1 MIVQHNITSMNAN
14 RQLGIVGNNLSKS
27 TEKLSSG
34 YRINRAA
41 DDAAGLA
48 ISEKMRAQ
56 VRGLNRASDNAQ
68 DGISLIQT
76 AEGAMDQQH
85 AILQRTR
92 ELLVQASNSGVLDGT
107 AENDFQKIQDEI
119 DTLKSEYERIN
130 TDTEFNR
137 KKLLDGSYKEQYL
150 QLGANNSQG
159 IDVTIKTTA
168 WDENLYLSKTTEDK
182 AGTATGQV
190 SNDKAQNG
198 KIADNDK
205 KVVYEYNK
213 EIFTVGATKKVNDVT
228 FTSTDGTNYS
238 ATLADGKTYT
248 TAEIT
253 AALQK
258 TDGSEATMADLLGY
272 KDATEANK
280 ANTGFSDTLTN
291 TKATYAVTDVD
302 GKAISGLL
310 DNVDSMIKSVTTE
323 RSKLGAVQNRLEY
336 TVKVDDNTS
345 ENLQSAESRIRD
357 TDMADEMTR
366 FSKESILQ
374 QAATSMLAQANQANQ
389 GVLSLL
395 Q

>member
-14 RQLGIVGNNLSKS
+14 RQLGIVGNNLAKS

-85 AILQRTR
+85 AILQRAR
-92 ELLVQASNSGVLDGT
+92 ELVVQAGNTGVLDDGQT
-107 AENDFQKIQDEI
+107 SGSGDDDFQKIQDELNELQKEF
-119 DTLKSEYERIN
+119 TRIN
-130 TDTEFNR
+130 EQTEFNK
-137 KKLLDGSYKEQYL
+137 KKLLDGTYTGQYL
-150 QLGANNSQG
+150 QVGANDDQG
-159 IDVTIKTTA
+159 ISVTI
-168 WDENLYLSKTTEDK
+168 N
-182 AGTATGQV
+182 
-190 SNDKAQNG
+190 
-198 KIADNDK
+198 
-205 KVVYEYNK
+205 
-213 EIFTVGATKKVNDVT
+213 
-228 FTSTDGTNYS
+228 
-238 ATLADGKTYT
+238 
-248 TAEIT
+248 
-253 AALQK
+253 K
-258 TDGSEATMADLLGY
+258 TDWTAPTVTGGAAGSDSILLKDNIDEA
-272 KDATEANK
+272 
-280 ANTGFSDTLTN
+280 
-291 TKATYAVTDVD
+291 
-302 GKAISGLL
+302 
-310 DNVDSMIKSVTTE
+310 IKSVTTE
-323 RSKLGAVQNRLEY
+323 RSKLGAIQNRLEY
-336 TVKVDDNTS
+336 TVKVDDNTA
-345 ENLQSAESRIRD
+345 ENMQAAESRIRD

>member
-14 RQLGIVGNNLSKS
+14 RQLGIVGNNLAKS

-137 KKLLDGSYKEQYL
+137 KKLLDGSYKDQYL
-150 QLGANNSQG
+150 QLGANNAQG

-168 WDENLYLSKTTEDK
+168 WDPDLYLSKTTEVAKNTVGTASDK
-182 AGTATGQV
+182 NAGT
-190 SNDKAQNG
+190 NG
-198 KIADNDK
+198 T
-205 KVVYEYNK
+205 VVEGTTQYEYNSK
-213 EIFTVGATKKVNDVT
+213 IFTVEESYVAAKGNKK
-228 FTSTDGTNYS
+228 
-238 ATLADGKTYT
+238 
-248 TAEIT
+248 EIT
-253 AALQK
+253 AADKK
-258 TDGSEATMADLLGY
+258 TVADDGKTTYADSSAAVKALLTKYGYAATDDGLKNMKNDYAAD
-272 KDATEANK
+272 ANK
-280 ANTGFSDTLTN
+280 KTS
-291 TKATYAVTDVD
+291 VTDVD
-302 GKAISGLL
+302 GEAISGLL

-374 QAATSMLAQANQANQ
+374 QAATSMLAQANQSNQ

>member
-14 RQLGIVGNNLSKS
+14 RQLGIVGGNLQKA

-34 YRINRAA
+34 YRVNRAS

-92 ELLVQASNSGVLDGT
+92 ELVVQASNTGVLDGT
-107 AENDFQKIQDEI
+107 KENDFTKIQDEI
-119 DTLKSEYERIN
+119 DELKTEFERIN
-130 TDTEFNR
+130 SDTEFNK
-137 KKLLDGSYKEQYL
+137 KKLLDGSYSNQYL
-150 QLGANNSQG
+150 QLGANCGQG
-159 IDVTIKTTA
+159 VSVTISKTDWKAIDVK
-168 WDENLYLSKTTEDK
+168 
-182 AGTATGQV
+182 TATSSTNSTKLDAVDQMLSTV
-190 SNDKAQNG
+190 S
-198 KIADNDK
+198 
-205 KVVYEYNK
+205 
-213 EIFTVGATKKVNDVT
+213 
-228 FTSTDGTNYS
+228 
-238 ATLADGKTYT
+238 
-248 TAEIT
+248 
-253 AALQK
+253 
-258 TDGSEATMADLLGY
+258 TM
-272 KDATEANK
+272 
-280 ANTGFSDTLTN
+280 
-291 TKATYAVTDVD
+291 
-302 GKAISGLL
+302 
-310 DNVDSMIKSVTTE
+310 
-323 RSKLGAVQNRLEY
+323 RSKLGAIQNRLEY
-336 TVKVDDNTS
+336 TIKVDDNTA
-345 ENLQSAESRIRD
+345 ENLQAAESRIRD

>member
-14 RQLGIVGNNLSKS
+14 RQLGIVGNNLAKS

-85 AILQRTR
+85 AILQRAR
-92 ELLVQASNSGVLDGT
+92 ELVVQAGNTGVLDDGQT
-107 AENDFQKIQDEI
+107 SGSGDDDFQKIQDELNELQKEF
-119 DTLKSEYERIN
+119 TRIN
-130 TDTEFNR
+130 EQTEFNK
-137 KKLLDGSYKEQYL
+137 KKLLDGTYTDQYL
-150 QLGANNSQG
+150 QVGANDDQG
-159 IDVTIKTTA
+159 ISVTINKTDWTAPDVTGGAAGNGSALLKDNI
-168 WDENLYLSKTTEDK
+168 DE
-182 AGTATGQV
+182 A
-190 SNDKAQNG
+190 
-198 KIADNDK
+198 
-205 KVVYEYNK
+205 
-213 EIFTVGATKKVNDVT
+213 
-228 FTSTDGTNYS
+228 
-238 ATLADGKTYT
+238 
-248 TAEIT
+248 
-253 AALQK
+253 
-258 TDGSEATMADLLGY
+258 
-272 KDATEANK
+272 
-280 ANTGFSDTLTN
+280 
-291 TKATYAVTDVD
+291 
-302 GKAISGLL
+302 
-310 DNVDSMIKSVTTE
+310 IKSVTTE
-323 RSKLGAVQNRLEY
+323 RSKLGAIQNRLEY
-336 TVKVDDNTS
+336 TVKVDDNTA
-345 ENLQSAESRIRD
+345 ENMQAAESRIRD

>member
-14 RQLGIVGNNLSKS
+14 RQLGIVGNNLAKS

-85 AILQRTR
+85 AILQRAR
-92 ELLVQASNSGVLDGT
+92 ELVVQAGNTGVLDDGRKSGSGDD
-107 AENDFQKIQDEI
+107 DFQKIQDELNELQKEF
-119 DTLKSEYERIN
+119 TRIN
-130 TDTEFNR
+130 EQTEFNK
-137 KKLLDGSYKEQYL
+137 KKLLDGTYTDQYL
-150 QLGANNSQG
+150 QVGANDGQG
-159 IDVTIKTTA
+159 ISVTINKTNWTA
-168 WDENLYLSKTTEDK
+168 PTVTGAAAGSGSTLLKKNIDE
-182 AGTATGQV
+182 A
-190 SNDKAQNG
+190 
-198 KIADNDK
+198 
-205 KVVYEYNK
+205 
-213 EIFTVGATKKVNDVT
+213 
-228 FTSTDGTNYS
+228 
-238 ATLADGKTYT
+238 
-248 TAEIT
+248 
-253 AALQK
+253 
-258 TDGSEATMADLLGY
+258 
-272 KDATEANK
+272 
-280 ANTGFSDTLTN
+280 
-291 TKATYAVTDVD
+291 
-302 GKAISGLL
+302 
-310 DNVDSMIKSVTTE
+310 IKSVTTE
-323 RSKLGAVQNRLEY
+323 RSKLGAIQNRLEY
-336 TVKVDDNTS
+336 TVKVDDNTA
-345 ENLQSAESRIRD
+345 ENMQAAESRIRD

>member
-14 RQLGIVGNNLSKS
+14 RQLGIVGNNLAKS

-85 AILQRTR
+85 AILQRAR
-92 ELLVQASNSGVLDGT
+92 ELVVQAGNTGVLDDGQT
-107 AENDFQKIQDEI
+107 SGSGEDDFQKIQDELNELQKEF
-119 DTLKSEYERIN
+119 TRIN
-130 TDTEFNR
+130 EQTEFNK
-137 KKLLDGSYKEQYL
+137 KKLLDGTYTDQYL
-150 QLGANNSQG
+150 QVGANDGQG
-159 IDVTIKTTA
+159 ISVTINKTDWTA
-168 WDENLYLSKTTEDK
+168 PTVTG
-182 AGTATGQV
+182 GTAGSASTLL
-190 SNDKAQNG
+190 K
-198 KIADNDK
+198 DNID
-205 KVVYEYNK
+205 
-213 EIFTVGATKKVNDVT
+213 
-228 FTSTDGTNYS
+228 
-238 ATLADGKTYT
+238 
-248 TAEIT
+248 
-253 AALQK
+253 
-258 TDGSEATMADLLGY
+258 EA
-272 KDATEANK
+272 
-280 ANTGFSDTLTN
+280 
-291 TKATYAVTDVD
+291 
-302 GKAISGLL
+302 
-310 DNVDSMIKSVTTE
+310 IKSVTTE
-323 RSKLGAVQNRLEY
+323 RSKLGAIQNRLEY
-336 TVKVDDNTS
+336 TVKVDDNTA
-345 ENLQSAESRIRD
+345 ENMQAAESRIRD

>member
-14 RQLGIVGNNLSKS
+14 RQLGIVGNNLAKS

-85 AILQRTR
+85 AILQRAR
-92 ELLVQASNSGVLDGT
+92 ELVVQAGNTGVLDDGQT
-107 AENDFQKIQDEI
+107 SGSGDDDFQKIQDELNELQKEF
-119 DTLKSEYERIN
+119 TRIN
-130 TDTEFNR
+130 EQTEFNK
-137 KKLLDGSYKEQYL
+137 KKLLDGTYTDQYL
-150 QLGANNSQG
+150 QVGANDDQG
-159 IDVTIKTTA
+159 ISVTI
-168 WDENLYLSKTTEDK
+168 N
-182 AGTATGQV
+182 
-190 SNDKAQNG
+190 
-198 KIADNDK
+198 
-205 KVVYEYNK
+205 
-213 EIFTVGATKKVNDVT
+213 
-228 FTSTDGTNYS
+228 
-238 ATLADGKTYT
+238 
-248 TAEIT
+248 
-253 AALQK
+253 K
-258 TDGSEATMADLLGY
+258 TDWTAPTVTGGAAGNGSALLKTNIDEA
-272 KDATEANK
+272 
-280 ANTGFSDTLTN
+280 
-291 TKATYAVTDVD
+291 
-302 GKAISGLL
+302 
-310 DNVDSMIKSVTTE
+310 IKGVTTE
-323 RSKLGAVQNRLEY
+323 RSKLGAIQNRLEY
-336 TVKVDDNTS
+336 TVKVDDNTA
-345 ENLQSAESRIRD
+345 ENMQAAESRIRD

>member
-76 AEGAMDQQH
+76 AEGAMDQKH

-92 ELLVQASNSGVLDGT
+92 ELMVQASNSGVLDGT
-107 AENDFQKIQDEI
+107 QENDFQKIQDEI
-119 DTLKSEYERIN
+119 DNLKSEYNRID
-130 TDTEFNR
+130 TDTEFNK
-137 KKLLDGSYKEQYL
+137 KKLLDGSYSDQWL
-150 QLGANNSQG
+150 QVGANSGQG
-159 IDVTIKTTA
+159 ISVSIKSTSWDNTLYMTEDTAGTSGAANNIIDGKKYNPDVFTLEDTV
-168 WDENLYLSKTTEDK
+168 SKT
-182 AGTATGQV
+182 V
-190 SNDKAQNG
+190 NG
-198 KIADNDK
+198 KK
-205 KVVYEYNK
+205 FVKQ
-213 EIFTVGATKKVNDVT
+213 
-228 FTSTDGTNYS
+228 
-238 ATLADGKTYT
+238 ADGKYKADGVDEDLATLTAAMKDIDDSKDLTDADNKASVEAAQKLGYSVDTTSAT
-248 TAEIT
+248 TAKASIT
-253 AALQK
+253 AAK
-258 TDGSEATMADLLGY
+258 TAVG
-272 KDATEANK
+272 K
-280 ANTGFSDTLTN
+280 
-291 TKATYAVTDVD
+291 VTDKTETAVKTVN
-302 GKAISGLL
+302 GSAISGLI
-310 DNVDSMIKSVTTE
+310 DKVDTMIKNVTTE

-336 TVKVDDNTS
+336 TVKVDDNTA
-345 ENLQSAESRIRD
+345 ENMQSAESRIRD

>member
-14 RQLGIVGNNLSKS
+14 RQLGIVGNNLAKS

-85 AILQRTR
+85 AILQRAR
-92 ELLVQASNSGVLDGT
+92 ELVVQAGNTGVLDDGT
-107 AENDFQKIQDEI
+107 TSGSGDDDFRKIQDEL
-119 DTLKSEYERIN
+119 DELEKEFARIN
-130 TDTEFNR
+130 DQTEFNK
-137 KKLLDGSYKEQYL
+137 KKLLDGSYKDQYL
-150 QLGANNSQG
+150 QVGANDNQG
-159 IDVTIKTTA
+159 ISVTINKTTWTA
-168 WDENLYLSKTTEDK
+168 PEVTRGAAGKGSTLLKENIDK
-182 AGTATGQV
+182 A
-190 SNDKAQNG
+190 
-198 KIADNDK
+198 
-205 KVVYEYNK
+205 
-213 EIFTVGATKKVNDVT
+213 
-228 FTSTDGTNYS
+228 
-238 ATLADGKTYT
+238 
-248 TAEIT
+248 
-253 AALQK
+253 
-258 TDGSEATMADLLGY
+258 
-272 KDATEANK
+272 
-280 ANTGFSDTLTN
+280 
-291 TKATYAVTDVD
+291 
-302 GKAISGLL
+302 
-310 DNVDSMIKSVTTE
+310 IKSVTTE

-336 TVKVDDNTS
+336 TVKVDDNTA
-345 ENLQSAESRIRD
+345 ENMQAAESRIRD

>member
-14 RQLGIVGNNLSKS
+14 RQLGIVGNNLAKS

-85 AILQRTR
+85 AILQRAR
-92 ELLVQASNSGVLDGT
+92 ELVVQAGNTGVLDDGQT
-107 AENDFQKIQDEI
+107 SGSGEDDFQKIQDELNELQKEF
-119 DTLKSEYERIN
+119 TRIN
-130 TDTEFNR
+130 EQTEFNK
-137 KKLLDGSYKEQYL
+137 KKLLDGTYTDQYL
-150 QLGANNSQG
+150 QVGANDAQG
-159 IDVTIKTTA
+159 ISVTINKTDWTAPDVTDGAAGSGSTLLKDNI
-168 WDENLYLSKTTEDK
+168 DE
-182 AGTATGQV
+182 A
-190 SNDKAQNG
+190 
-198 KIADNDK
+198 
-205 KVVYEYNK
+205 
-213 EIFTVGATKKVNDVT
+213 
-228 FTSTDGTNYS
+228 
-238 ATLADGKTYT
+238 
-248 TAEIT
+248 
-253 AALQK
+253 
-258 TDGSEATMADLLGY
+258 
-272 KDATEANK
+272 
-280 ANTGFSDTLTN
+280 
-291 TKATYAVTDVD
+291 
-302 GKAISGLL
+302 
-310 DNVDSMIKSVTTE
+310 IKSVTTE
-323 RSKLGAVQNRLEY
+323 RSKLGAIQNRLEY
-336 TVKVDDNTS
+336 TVKVDDNTA
-345 ENLQSAESRIRD
+345 ENMQAAESRIRD

>member
-14 RQLGIVGNNLSKS
+14 RQLGIVGNNLAKS

-85 AILQRTR
+85 AILQRAR
-92 ELLVQASNSGVLDGT
+92 ELVVQAGNTGVLDDGT
-107 AENDFQKIQDEI
+107 TSGSGDDDFRKIQDEL
-119 DTLKSEYERIN
+119 DELEKEFTRIN
-130 TDTEFNR
+130 DQTEFNK
-137 KKLLDGSYKEQYL
+137 KKLLDGSYKGQYL
-150 QLGANNSQG
+150 QVGANDKQG
-159 IDVTIKTTA
+159 ISVTINKTTWNA
-168 WDENLYLSKTTEDK
+168 PNVTGGAAGSGSALLKENIDK
-182 AGTATGQV
+182 A
-190 SNDKAQNG
+190 
-198 KIADNDK
+198 
-205 KVVYEYNK
+205 
-213 EIFTVGATKKVNDVT
+213 
-228 FTSTDGTNYS
+228 
-238 ATLADGKTYT
+238 
-248 TAEIT
+248 
-253 AALQK
+253 
-258 TDGSEATMADLLGY
+258 
-272 KDATEANK
+272 
-280 ANTGFSDTLTN
+280 
-291 TKATYAVTDVD
+291 
-302 GKAISGLL
+302 
-310 DNVDSMIKSVTTE
+310 IKSVTTE

-336 TVKVDDNTS
+336 TVKVDDNTA
-345 ENLQSAESRIRD
+345 ENMQAAESRIRD

>member
-76 AEGAMDQQH
+76 AEGAMDQKH

-92 ELLVQASNSGVLDGT
+92 ELMVQASNSGVLDGT
-107 AENDFQKIQDEI
+107 QENDFQKIQDEI
-119 DTLKSEYERIN
+119 DNLKNEYNRID
-130 TDTEFNR
+130 TDTEFNK
-137 KKLLDGSYKEQYL
+137 KKLLDGSYKDQWL
-150 QLGANNSQG
+150 QVGANSSQG
-159 IDVTIKTTA
+159 IKVTIKSTSWDDSLYMTKTDKAEAGATGSASSDTA
-168 WDENLYLSKTTEDK
+168 DGVVVVKDADDNPETKYTYNKDVFTVEGSKTY
-182 AGTATGQV
+182 
-190 SNDKAQNG
+190 NG
-198 KIADNDK
+198 K
-205 KVVYEYNK
+205 
-213 EIFTVGATKKVNDVT
+213 
-228 FTSTDGTNYS
+228 
-238 ATLADGKTYT
+238 TLT
-248 TAEIT
+248 TAEFN
-253 AALQK
+253 AAVDK
-258 TDGSEATMADLLGY
+258 I
-272 KDATEANK
+272 KDANADDQK
-280 ANTGFSDTLTN
+280 AGLKALGLAENTTIDQDLKDALDAVDEDF
-291 TKATYAVTDVD
+291 AVTKVD
-302 GKAISGLL
+302 GKSISNLI
-310 DNVDSMIKSVTTE
+310 DKVDTMIKNVTTE

-336 TVKVDDNTS
+336 TVKVDDNTA
-345 ENLQSAESRIRD
+345 ENMQSAESRIRD

>member
-14 RQLGIVGNNLSKS
+14 RQLGIVGNNLAKS
-27 TEKLSSG
+27 TEKLASG

-92 ELLVQASNSGVLDGT
+92 ELLVQASNSGVLD
-107 AENDFQKIQDEI
+107 AKSENDFQKIQDEI
-119 DTLKSEYERIN
+119 DNLKSEYERIN

-137 KKLLDGSYKEQYL
+137 KKLLDGSYENQYL
-150 QLGANNSQG
+150 QVGANKEQG
-159 IDVTIKTTA
+159 IDVTIKKTA
-168 WDENLYLSKTTEDK
+168 WDTDLYLSKSSDSTTGM
-182 AGTATGQV
+182 A
-190 SNDKAQNG
+190 S
-198 KIADNDK
+198 DNDTNGI
-205 KVVYEYNK
+205 VVEGEVAKEYNSK
-213 EIFTVGATKKVNDVT
+213 IFTVTETRNWKNLT
-228 FTSTDGTNYS
+228 FTKDGNDFKVTIDGTEYTANNIKTNLEAD
-238 ATLADGKTYT
+238 ATDDDKALAAKL
-248 TAEIT
+248 AEALGYADAT
-253 AALQK
+253 AAK
-258 TDGSEATMADLLGY
+258 NATS
-272 KDATEANK
+272 
-280 ANTGFSDTLTN
+280 GFAVEFAKVDSDF
-291 TKATYAVTDVD
+291 AVTAVD
-302 GKAISGLL
+302 GEAISGLI
-310 DNVDSMIKSVTTE
+310 DNVDAMIKSVTTE
-323 RSKLGAVQNRLEY
+323 RSKLGAIQNRLEY
-336 TVKVDDNTS
+336 TVKVDDNTA

>member
-14 RQLGIVGNNLSKS
+14 RQLGIVGNNLAKS

-85 AILQRTR
+85 AILQRAR
-92 ELLVQASNSGVLDGT
+92 ELVVQAGNTGVLDDGQT
-107 AENDFQKIQDEI
+107 SGSGDDDFQKIQDELNELQKEF
-119 DTLKSEYERIN
+119 TRIN
-130 TDTEFNR
+130 EQTEFNK
-137 KKLLDGSYKEQYL
+137 KKLLNGTYTGQYL
-150 QLGANNSQG
+150 QVGANDDQG
-159 IDVTIKTTA
+159 ISVTI
-168 WDENLYLSKTTEDK
+168 N
-182 AGTATGQV
+182 
-190 SNDKAQNG
+190 
-198 KIADNDK
+198 
-205 KVVYEYNK
+205 
-213 EIFTVGATKKVNDVT
+213 
-228 FTSTDGTNYS
+228 
-238 ATLADGKTYT
+238 
-248 TAEIT
+248 
-253 AALQK
+253 K
-258 TDGSEATMADLLGY
+258 TDWTAPTVTGGVAGSGSDLL
-272 KDATEANK
+272 KNNIDEA
-280 ANTGFSDTLTN
+280 
-291 TKATYAVTDVD
+291 
-302 GKAISGLL
+302 
-310 DNVDSMIKSVTTE
+310 IKSVTTE
-323 RSKLGAVQNRLEY
+323 RSKLGAIQNRLEY
-336 TVKVDDNTS
+336 TVKVDDNTA
-345 ENLQSAESRIRD
+345 ENMQAAESRIRD

>member
-14 RQLGIVGNNLSKS
+14 RQLGIVGNNLAKS

-85 AILQRTR
+85 AILQRAR
-92 ELLVQASNSGVLDGT
+92 ELVVQAGNTGVLDDGT
-107 AENDFQKIQDEI
+107 TSGSGDDDFRKIQDEL
-119 DTLKSEYERIN
+119 DELEKEFTRIN
-130 TDTEFNR
+130 DQTEFNK
-137 KKLLDGSYKEQYL
+137 KKLLDGSYKDQYL
-150 QLGANNSQG
+150 QVGANDNQG
-159 IDVTIKTTA
+159 ISVTINKTTWKAPDVTGGAAGSSSTLLK
-168 WDENLYLSKTTEDK
+168 ENIDK
-182 AGTATGQV
+182 A
-190 SNDKAQNG
+190 
-198 KIADNDK
+198 
-205 KVVYEYNK
+205 
-213 EIFTVGATKKVNDVT
+213 
-228 FTSTDGTNYS
+228 
-238 ATLADGKTYT
+238 
-248 TAEIT
+248 
-253 AALQK
+253 
-258 TDGSEATMADLLGY
+258 
-272 KDATEANK
+272 
-280 ANTGFSDTLTN
+280 
-291 TKATYAVTDVD
+291 
-302 GKAISGLL
+302 
-310 DNVDSMIKSVTTE
+310 IKSVTTE

-336 TVKVDDNTS
+336 TVKVDDNTA
-345 ENLQSAESRIRD
+345 ENMQAAESRIRD

>member
-76 AEGAMDQQH
+76 AEGAMDQKH

-92 ELLVQASNSGVLDGT
+92 ELMVQASNSGVLDGT
-107 AENDFQKIQDEI
+107 QENDFQKIQDEI
-119 DTLKSEYERIN
+119 DNLKNEYNRID
-130 TDTEFNR
+130 TDTEFNK
-137 KKLLDGSYKEQYL
+137 KKLLDGSYKDQWL
-150 QLGANNSQG
+150 QVGANSSQG
-159 IDVTIKTTA
+159 IKVTVKSTSWDDTLYMTKDTTAQDAVTAAKADGVVSGKAYNKDVFTIKYT
-168 WDENLYLSKTTEDK
+168 
-182 AGTATGQV
+182 Q
-190 SNDKAQNG
+190 
-198 KIADNDK
+198 
-205 KVVYEYNK
+205 
-213 EIFTVGATKKVNDVT
+213 TVGGVKFEGDDKTADKLTVT
-228 FTSTDGTNYS
+228 GTGN
-238 ATLADGKTYT
+238 ADLDGKTL
-248 TAEIT
+248 TAVQTGLKAT
-253 AALQK
+253 AGD
-258 TDGSEATMADLLGY
+258 TDG
-272 KDATEANK
+272 DAIKAAWSAVSSMSVTDAGAVTANP
-280 ANTGFSDTLTN
+280 TLT
-291 TKATYAVTDVD
+291 VTEVKGD
-302 GKAISGLL
+302 KIS
-310 DNVDSMIKSVTTE
+310 SMIDKVDTMIKNVTTE

-336 TVKVDDNTS
+336 TVKVDDNTA
-345 ENLQSAESRIRD
+345 ENMQSAESRIRD

>member
-14 RQLGIVGNNLSKS
+14 RQLGIVGNNLAKS

-85 AILQRTR
+85 AILQRAR
-92 ELLVQASNSGVLDGT
+92 ELVVQAGNTGVLDDGQT
-107 AENDFQKIQDEI
+107 SGSGDDDFQKIQDELNELQKEF
-119 DTLKSEYERIN
+119 TRIN
-130 TDTEFNR
+130 EQTEFNK
-137 KKLLDGSYKEQYL
+137 KKLLDGTYTDQYL
-150 QLGANNSQG
+150 QVGANDDQG
-159 IDVTIKTTA
+159 ISVTINKTDWTA
-168 WDENLYLSKTTEDK
+168 PTVT
-182 AGTATGQV
+182 GGATG
-190 SNDKAQNG
+190 SGSTLLK
-198 KIADNDK
+198 DNID
-205 KVVYEYNK
+205 
-213 EIFTVGATKKVNDVT
+213 
-228 FTSTDGTNYS
+228 
-238 ATLADGKTYT
+238 
-248 TAEIT
+248 
-253 AALQK
+253 
-258 TDGSEATMADLLGY
+258 EA
-272 KDATEANK
+272 
-280 ANTGFSDTLTN
+280 
-291 TKATYAVTDVD
+291 
-302 GKAISGLL
+302 
-310 DNVDSMIKSVTTE
+310 IKSVTTE
-323 RSKLGAVQNRLEY
+323 RSKLGAIQNRLEY
-336 TVKVDDNTS
+336 TVKVDDNTA
-345 ENLQSAESRIRD
+345 ENMQAAESRIRD

>member
-14 RQLGIVGNNLSKS
+14 RQLGIVGNNLAKS

-85 AILQRTR
+85 AILQRAR
-92 ELLVQASNSGVLDGT
+92 ELVVQAGNTGVLDDGKT
-107 AENDFQKIQDEI
+107 SGSGDDDFQKIQDE
-119 DTLKSEYERIN
+119 LNELQKEFSRIN
-130 TDTEFNR
+130 EQTEFNK
-137 KKLLDGSYKEQYL
+137 KKLLDGTYTDQYL
-150 QLGANNSQG
+150 QVGANDDQG
-159 IDVTIKTTA
+159 ISVTI
-168 WDENLYLSKTTEDK
+168 N
-182 AGTATGQV
+182 
-190 SNDKAQNG
+190 
-198 KIADNDK
+198 
-205 KVVYEYNK
+205 
-213 EIFTVGATKKVNDVT
+213 
-228 FTSTDGTNYS
+228 
-238 ATLADGKTYT
+238 
-248 TAEIT
+248 
-253 AALQK
+253 K
-258 TDGSEATMADLLGY
+258 TDWTAPTVTGGAAGSGSDLL
-272 KDATEANK
+272 KNNIDEA
-280 ANTGFSDTLTN
+280 
-291 TKATYAVTDVD
+291 
-302 GKAISGLL
+302 
-310 DNVDSMIKSVTTE
+310 IKSVTTE
-323 RSKLGAVQNRLEY
+323 RSKLGAIQNRLEY
-336 TVKVDDNTS
+336 TVKVDDNTA
-345 ENLQSAESRIRD
+345 ENMQAAESRIRD